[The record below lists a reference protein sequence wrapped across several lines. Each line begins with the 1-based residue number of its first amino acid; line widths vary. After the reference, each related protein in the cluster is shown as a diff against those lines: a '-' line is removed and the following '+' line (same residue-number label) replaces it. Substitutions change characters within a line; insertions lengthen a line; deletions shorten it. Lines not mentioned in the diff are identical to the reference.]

1 MNLSGPLGIE
11 SAIGLLC
18 VAALA
23 AMQARAF
30 RGAQRHEIQ
39 EICSRRGRPER
50 CVEIVNGS
58 ETIAFITASV
68 VVMAAVVAT
77 LLASRWLVAATAE
90 SPALKV
96 SGVAGWIL
104 LSWAMLVV
112 VPMLFTKFVGAWF
125 VVATWSL
132 WRPIVNILA
141 PVVCLLAGISSGLA
155 RFVGRGSATKADEG
169 RQDELLAVVD
179 EAHREGWLPGATR
192 AMIEGVMDLHEVRV
206 GQIMTPRMEMISIPL
221 ATPWDEAIRMV
232 SESGHTR
239 LPVWGRSPE
248 DVVGILHTREL
259 LAKLVEAPTDGQA
272 PRPSHDLRSL
282 LRPPYFVPES
292 MSVQK
297 LLRELQRGRT
307 HLAMVT
313 DEFGGV
319 SGLVTIE
326 DALEEIV
333 GEIADEHDEAFS
345 DGMRIVSDSVCEVL
359 GHVRLDTL
367 NKRFGTH
374 LPADADYET
383 LGGFVF
389 HEFGRIPHVGDT
401 LTVNGVALEVLAA
414 TRRRI
419 DLVRVERLPEVQT
432 NGG

>member
-30 RGAQRHEIQ
+30 RGAQRHQIQ

-50 CVEIVNGS
+50 CVEIVAGS
-58 ETIAFITASV
+58 ETIAFIAASV
-68 VVMAAVVAT
+68 VVTAAVVAT

-90 SPALKV
+90 SLALKV
-96 SGVAGWIL
+96 SGVTGWIL
-104 LSWAMLVV
+104 LSWTMLVV

-132 WRPIVNILA
+132 WRPIVAILS
-141 PVVCLLAGISSGLA
+141 PVVSLLGGMSSGLA
-155 RFVGRGSATKADEG
+155 RAIGRRSAADADAA

-179 EAHREGWLPGATR
+179 EAHRKGWLPGATR
-192 AMIEGVMDLHEVRV
+192 AMIEGVMDLDEVRV
-206 GQIMTPRMEMISIPL
+206 GQIMTPRIDMISIPL
-221 ATPWDEAIRMV
+221 ATPWEEAIRLV
-232 SESGHTR
+232 SESAHTR

-259 LAKLVEAPTDGQA
+259 LTKLVEPSGDGEA
-272 PRPSHDLRSL
+272 RPHDLRSL

-345 DGMRIVSDSVCEVL
+345 DGMRTVSDTVCEVL

-367 NKRFGTH
+367 NKRFRTH
-374 LPADADYET
+374 LPEEADYET

-401 LTVNGVALEVLAA
+401 LTTHGVVIEVLAA

-419 DLVRVERLPEVQT
+419 DLVRLERLPETQT

>member
-11 SAIGLLC
+11 SAFGILC

-23 AMQARAF
+23 ALQARAF
-30 RGAQRHEIQ
+30 RGAQRHQIQ
-39 EICSRRGRPER
+39 EICSHRGRPER
-50 CVEIVNGS
+50 CGEIVEGS
-58 ETIAFITASV
+58 ETIAFIAASV
-68 VVMAAVVAT
+68 VVMAAVIAT
-77 LLASRWLVAATAE
+77 LVASQWLVAATAD
-90 SPALKV
+90 SLALKV
-96 SGVAGWIL
+96 SGVAGWIV
-104 LSWAMLVV
+104 LSWVMLVV
-112 VPMLFTKFVGAWF
+112 VPMLFTKFIGAWF
-125 VVATWSL
+125 VVATWNL
-132 WRPIVNILA
+132 WRPIVALTS
-141 PVVCLLAGISSGLA
+141 PVVRLLAAMATGLA
-155 RFVGRGSATKADEG
+155 RLVGRRVVTVEDAV

-179 EAHREGWLPGATR
+179 EAHREGWLPGTTR

-206 GQIMTPRMEMISIPL
+206 GQIMTPRTDIISIPL
-221 ATPWDEAIRMV
+221 ATPWDEAIRLV
-232 SESGHTR
+232 SESAHTR

-259 LAKLVEAPTDGQA
+259 LARLVETPANGQA
-272 PRPSHDLRSL
+272 APDDLKPL

-292 MSVQK
+292 MNVQK

-307 HLAMVT
+307 HLALVT

-345 DGMRIVSDSVCEVL
+345 DGMRIVSDTVCEVL
-359 GHVRLDTL
+359 GHVRIDDL
-367 NKRFGTH
+367 NKRCGTQ
-374 LPADADYET
+374 LPEEADYET
-383 LGGFVF
+383 IGGLVF

-401 LTVNGVALEVLAA
+401 LTVHGVGLEVLAA

-419 DLVRVERLPEVQT
+419 DLVRVERLPETQT

>member
-18 VAALA
+18 LAALA

-30 RGAQRHEIQ
+30 RGAQRHQIQ
-39 EICSRRGRPER
+39 EICGRQGRPER
-50 CVEIVNGS
+50 CAEIVEGS
-58 ETIAFITASV
+58 ETIAFIAASV
-68 VVMAAVVAT
+68 VVMAAVIAT
-77 LLASRWLVAATAE
+77 LVASRWLVAATAD
-90 SPALKV
+90 SLALKV

-125 VVATWSL
+125 VVATWNI
-132 WRPIVNILA
+132 WRPIVSLTAPAVGLLGGLA
-141 PVVCLLAGISSGLA
+141 AGLA
-155 RFVGRGSATKADEG
+155 RLFGRRAVGNEEAD

-192 AMIEGVMDLHEVRV
+192 AMIEGVIDLQDVLV
-206 GQIMTPRMEMISIPL
+206 GQIMTPRTDIISIPL
-221 ATPWDEAIRMV
+221 ATPWEEAIRLV
-232 SESGHTR
+232 SETAHTR

-259 LAKLVEAPTDGQA
+259 LAKLVEPSANGQA
-272 PRPSHDLRSL
+272 PPHDLKPL

-345 DGMRIVSDSVCEVL
+345 DGMRIVSDTVCEVL
-359 GHVRLDTL
+359 GHVRIDDL
-367 NKRFGTH
+367 N
-374 LPADADYET
+374 
-383 LGGFVF
+383 
-389 HEFGRIPHVGDT
+389 
-401 LTVNGVALEVLAA
+401 
-414 TRRRI
+414 
-419 DLVRVERLPEVQT
+419 
-432 NGG
+432 

>member
-18 VAALA
+18 LAALA

-30 RGAQRHEIQ
+30 RGAQRHQIE
-39 EICSRRGRPER
+39 EICGRQGRPER
-50 CVEIVNGS
+50 CAEIVEGS
-58 ETIAFITASV
+58 ETIAFIAASV
-68 VVMAAVVAT
+68 VVMAAVIAT
-77 LLASRWLVAATAE
+77 LVASRWLVAATAD
-90 SPALKV
+90 SLALKV

-104 LSWAMLVV
+104 LSWGMLVV
-112 VPMLFTKFVGAWF
+112 VPMLFTKFAGAWF
-125 VVATWSL
+125 VVATWNI
-132 WRPIVNILA
+132 WRPIVSLTA
-141 PVVCLLAGISSGLA
+141 PAVDLLGGMAAGLA
-155 RFVGRGSATKADEG
+155 SLFGRPTAGDEDTD

-206 GQIMTPRMEMISIPL
+206 GQIMTPRTDIISIPL
-221 ATPWDEAIRMV
+221 ATPWEEAIRLV

-239 LPVWGRSPE
+239 LPVWARSPE

-259 LAKLVEAPTDGQA
+259 LATLVE
-272 PRPSHDLRSL
+272 PSANGKPPPHDLKPL

-292 MSVQK
+292 MNVQK

-307 HLAMVT
+307 HLALVT

-345 DGMRIVSDSVCEVL
+345 DGMRIVSDTVCEVL
-359 GHVRLDTL
+359 GHVRIDDL

-374 LPADADYET
+374 LPEEADFET
-383 LGGFVF
+383 IGGLVF
-389 HEFGRIPHVGDT
+389 HEAGRIPHIGDA
-401 LTVNGVALEVLAA
+401 LTAHGVALEVLAA

-419 DLVRVERLPEVQT
+419 DLVRVERLPETQT